1 MSDQTNET
9 ADQARALV
17 EQAQALAEAENYRG
31 AYRTIQQAVAIFE
44 RLLQANGNGA
54 TVSREEYQQLQA
66 ERDRLRNALIATL
79 PEAPPEMAKD
89 FEDMVMNGGIPFERI
104 LAELEKDYG
113 GRE

>member
-31 AYRTIQQAVAIFE
+31 AYRTIQEAVAIFE

-54 TVSREEYQQLQA
+54 TVSLEEFRQLQA
-66 ERDRLRNALIATL
+66 ERDRIRDALIATL

-89 FEDMVMNGGIPFERI
+89 FEAMLAGNTIPADRI
-104 LAELEKDYG
+104 LAEIEQVCRG
-113 GRE
+113 EE